1 MLLVVTSVNYWA
13 VLVGAII
20 YMALGALWYSPAL
33 FGKSWM
39 LLVGKTEEDVK
50 QGPSPLV
57 YLYAF
62 GCALLMAYALA
73 RVFVYVGVGSL
84 LQGVLVAILL
94 WLGFT
99 AATTLPNF
107 LFEDRPLK
115 LFSIESTYPLAA
127 MMVMAVIYVLWS

>member
-13 VLVGAII
+13 VLVGAVI

-39 LLVGKTEEDVK
+39 QLVGKTEEDLK
-50 QGPSPLV
+50 QGPDPLV

-62 GCALLMAYALA
+62 GCSLLMAYALA

-84 LQGVLVAILL
+84 LQGVLVAILM
-94 WLGFT
+94 WLGFS
-99 AATTLPNF
+99 AATTMPNF
-107 LFEDRPLK
+107 LFEGRPLK
-115 LFSIESTYPLAA
+115 LFSIETTYPLVA
-127 MMVMAVIYVLWS
+127 MILMAVLFVLWS